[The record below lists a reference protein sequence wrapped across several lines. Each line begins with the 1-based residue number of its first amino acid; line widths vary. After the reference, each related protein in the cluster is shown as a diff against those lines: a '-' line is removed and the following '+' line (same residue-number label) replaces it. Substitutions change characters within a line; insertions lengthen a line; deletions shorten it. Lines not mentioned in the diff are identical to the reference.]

1 MQRLDKILSS
11 AGAGTRKELR
21 AAIRAGR
28 VTVNGSVC
36 RDESAKFDETNA
48 QILLDGEPV
57 ELLRPALILLNKPAG
72 YLTAADDPRQK
83 TVMDLIPARYR
94 RFGVMPVGR
103 LDKDTEGLLLLT
115 NDGNLAHRIISPKH
129 GVWKTYYCEHDGE
142 ATAAD
147 VEAFAKGLLL
157 PDGLSCLPAVLLP
170 LGFGRSAVRLQ
181 EGKFHQVRRMMECR
195 GLTLCLVL
203 RVFEGWL
210 WQGDLAESAHC
221 PPGFV
226 QPAQGADRFFG
237 SADRRCAG
245 RWRAGQRK
253 NNLPAF
259 DFAVSH
265 RAAADRGGGGRA
277 RRVDGR

>member
-36 RDESAKFDETNA
+36 RDESAKFDETSA

-94 RFGVMPVGR
+94 RFSVMPVGR

-115 NDGNLAHRIISPKH
+115 NDGDLAHRILSPRH
-129 GVWKTYYCEHDGE
+129 GVWKRYYAEHEGQTGLE
-142 ATAAD
+142 D
-147 VEAFAKGLLL
+147 VRAFEQGLVLA
-157 PDGLSCLPAVLLP
+157 DGLHCLPARLTP
-170 LGFGRSAVRLQ
+170 LSAGRSIVCVQ
-181 EGKFHQVRRMMECR
+181 EGKYHQVRRMLASRGCPVTYLRREAEG
-195 GLTLCLVL
+195 GLTL
-203 RVFEGWL
+203 G
-210 WQGDLAESAHC
+210 
-221 PPGFV
+221 
-226 QPAQGADRFFG
+226 
-237 SADRRCAG
+237 
-245 RWRAGQRK
+245 
-253 NNLPAF
+253 NLPLGQTKELDIVEAE
-259 DFAVSH
+259 
-265 RAAADRGGGGRA
+265 GLLQNIL
-277 RRVDGR
+277 

>member
-28 VTVNGSVC
+28 VAVNGSVC
-36 RDESAKFDETNA
+36 RDESAKFDETSA

-115 NDGNLAHRIISPKH
+115 NDGDLAHRILSPRH
-129 GVWKTYYCEHDGE
+129 GVWKRYYAEHEGRTGPE
-142 ATAAD
+142 D
-147 VEAFAKGLLL
+147 VRAFEQGLVLA
-157 PDGLSCLPAVLLP
+157 DGLHCLPAKLTP
-170 LGFGRSAVRLQ
+170 LSDGHSIVCVQ
-181 EGKFHQVRRMMECR
+181 EGKYHQVRRMLASRGCPVTYLRREAEG
-195 GLTLCLVL
+195 GLTLGSLPLGQTKELDIVEA
-203 RVFEGWL
+203 EGL
-210 WQGDLAESAHC
+210 LQNIL
-221 PPGFV
+221 
-226 QPAQGADRFFG
+226 
-237 SADRRCAG
+237 
-245 RWRAGQRK
+245 
-253 NNLPAF
+253 
-259 DFAVSH
+259 
-265 RAAADRGGGGRA
+265 
-277 RRVDGR
+277 